1 MRTVL
6 ALVAAVAATGS
17 LPHNGALVPG
27 HSLGGVRLGET
38 AGDVRTQLGSFYGA
52 CDGCTTPTWYFTYRQ
67 FTHAGL
73 AVELVAGRVSAV
85 YTVWRP
91 HGWRTR
97 AGLQLG
103 AVEGQVTKLAAPVT
117 PLQCP
122 GYTALVHDADGVRTV
137 YYVVDDHLWGFGLM
151 DTRASPC
158 R

>member
-38 AGDVRTQLGSFYGA
+38 AADVRTQLGSFYGA

-137 YYVVDDHLWGFGLM
+137 YYVVDAHLWGFGLM
-151 DTRASPC
+151 HTSASPC

>member
-17 LPHNGALVPG
+17 LPHDGALVPG

-38 AGDVRTQLGSFYGA
+38 AADVRTQLGSFYGA
-52 CDGCTTPTWYFTYRQ
+52 CDGCAKSTWYFTYHQ

-137 YYVVDDHLWGFGLM
+137 YYIVDGHLWGFGLM
-151 DTRASPC
+151 HTSASPC